1 MKYQW
6 YWKIRKHYNTDRRH
20 TIGENWNTKVMSKI
34 PKPYEVIIIRTD
46 DTPLVK
52 NKIPM
57 LWKKHYNTDRQNST
71 SETRNTNVMEKIPK
85 HYNTDRRHTTSAT
98 WNTNGMGKIR
108 IEVSNYSSDR
118 KHITRETWNTNG
130 IGKYADIIIR
140 IDDTPPVQHEIQM
153 TWVKYE
159 MW

>member
-1 MKYQW
+1 MTHHQRNMKYQW
-6 YWKIRKHYNTDRRH
+6 YWKICNHYNTNRRH
-20 TIGENWNTKVMSKI
+20 TIGENWNTKAMSKI

-71 SETRNTNVMEKIPK
+71 SETRNTNAMEK
-85 HYNTDRRHTTSAT
+85 NTS
-98 WNTNGMGKIR
+98 
-108 IEVSNYSSDR
+108 
-118 KHITRETWNTNG
+118 IT
-130 IGKYADIIIR
+130 IQ

-159 MW
+159 LR